1 MPPVV
6 ARPRPGR
13 EEEKDLCAVAA
24 PDVVTLVRLEVH
36 ERPGPSVEPLAP
48 RADLGDPVDDDDPG
62 VLLHL
67 VVAELLARVKVDE
80 DGARLGLAEEDDGI
94 GCSSGGRDLAQLPR
108 LHGER
113 VYLGVAPG

>member
-13 EEEKDLCAVAA
+13 EEEKDLGAVGAA
-24 PDVVTLVRLEVH
+24 DVATLVGLEVH
-36 ERPGPSVEPLAP
+36 ERPGRSVEPLAP
-48 RADLGDPVDDDDPG
+48 GADLGHSVDDYDPG
-62 VLLHL
+62 VLLDL
-67 VVAELLARVKVDE
+67 VVTELLAGVEVDE